1 MMDQF
6 VSRLEFSEETD
17 KIFPALI
24 AAQSD
29 VIVVGEN
36 ADNCQ
41 GINKNFTYADLGA
54 VTHAT
59 NPALQKNGLGISCFA
74 ANAGM
79 QYGAYVLV
87 MHTSG
92 QWIKCMCALPLA
104 EHHNMVQSA
113 GGSLKYMRRYAI
125 LGVLNV
131 ITGEDDDGN
140 SEDQQQ
146 RHLRISFEK
155 EVDSLWAAT
164 GKAKFRLTKMMQELG
179 YKGVKEVPAE
189 QRDVVINAIKEMKED
204 AEAE

>member
-1 MMDQF
+1 MMDEF
-6 VSRLEFSEETD
+6 VSNLELSEETD

-36 ADNCQ
+36 ADNHQ
-41 GINKNFTYADLGA
+41 GSNRTFKYADLGA

-59 NPALQKNGLGISCFA
+59 NPPLQENGLGICCFS

-104 EHHNMVQSA
+104 DMGNMVQSA

-140 SEDQQQ
+140 TEDQQQ

-155 EVDSLWAAT
+155 EAESLWAAT
-164 GKAKFRLTKMMQELG
+164 GQAKFRLTKMLKELG
-179 YKGVKEVPAE
+179 FSGFKEVPAE
-189 QRDVVINAIKEMKED
+189 QRDVVIQKIKEISD
-204 AEAE
+204 AKA